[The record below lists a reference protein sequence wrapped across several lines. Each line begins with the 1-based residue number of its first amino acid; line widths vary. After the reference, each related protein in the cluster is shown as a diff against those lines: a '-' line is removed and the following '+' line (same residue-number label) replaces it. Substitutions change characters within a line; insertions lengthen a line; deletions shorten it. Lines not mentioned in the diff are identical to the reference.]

1 MSEYIMSN
9 NKKLATLYFDE
20 SGFTGNDLL
29 SPNQTVFSYASV
41 ESSQEESE
49 NFVKYLLNKY
59 YVQNGEIKSSKLLRG
74 NKGKKLIDE
83 VLEHYE
89 GRFKVMI
96 CHKKFA
102 LSAKFFEYIFEP
114 ALSQSNSL
122 FYGVNFHMFI
132 SNMLYL
138 ELFLKHQNA
147 EDIFSD
153 FAQLMREGE
162 LEELKVLFK
171 GSNEDE
177 PIFLKQITE
186 FAILN
191 KETVIS
197 ELSTLEGTMTGK
209 WILDLTNT
217 SLFSLLGEWG
227 EEYEE
232 LVAYC
237 DKSKPLDDDQTIF
250 DAMIGRTDKH
260 YTEQGR
266 LKAPLTFNL
275 REPLNL
281 VDSKDYYGIQI
292 ADAIAGAFAYAFN
305 ESRDEDKYKLKWQ
318 KMGETHLSKTNLFP
332 DISYLDMNN
341 PEVQLNTILL
351 RELLNRSQRGISL
364 TEGMGLFIHFIKSQ
378 LEESPMKII

>member
-1 MSEYIMSN
+1 MSKYIMSN

-59 YVQNGEIKSSKLLRG
+59 HVQNGEIKSSKLLRG
-74 NKGKKLIDE
+74 NKGKRLIDE

-89 GRFKVMI
+89 GRFKVMV

-114 ALSQSNSL
+114 ALSRSNSL

-153 FAQLMREGE
+153 FSQLMREGK

-177 PIFLKQITE
+177 PTFLKLITE

-191 KETVIS
+191 KEAVIS

-237 DKSKPLDDDQTIF
+237 DKSKPLDDDQDIF
-250 DAMIGRTDKH
+250 NAMVGRKDKV
-260 YTEQGR
+260 YMNYEDF
-266 LKAPLTFNL
+266 KAPITFNL
-275 REPLNL
+275 KEPLNL
-281 VDSKDYYGIQI
+281 VDSKEYYGIQI
-292 ADAIAGAFAYAFN
+292 ADAIAGAFAYAFDDN
-305 ESRDEDKYKLKWQ
+305 KHEDKYKLKWK

-332 DISYLDMNN
+332 DISYLNMAI

-351 RELLNRSQRGISL
+351 RELLNRSQKGTSL
-364 TEGMGLFIHFIKSQ
+364 TENMGSYINFIKMQ
-378 LEESPMKII
+378 LELEPIKLK

>member
-1 MSEYIMSN
+1 MSN

-59 YVQNGEIKSSKLLRG
+59 HVQNGEIKSSKLLRG

-89 GRFKVMI
+89 GRFKVMV

-153 FAQLMREGE
+153 FAQLMREGG

-191 KETVIS
+191 KEAVIS

-250 DAMIGRTDKH
+250 NAMIGRTDKH
-260 YTEQGR
+260 YTERGR
-266 LKAPLTFNL
+266 LKASITFNL

-332 DISYLDMNN
+332 DISYLDMTN

-351 RELLNRSQRGISL
+351 RELLDRSQKGMSL
-364 TEGMGLFIHFIKSQ
+364 TENMGHYINFIKNQ
-378 LEESPMKII
+378 LELEPIKLK

>member
-1 MSEYIMSN
+1 MSN
-9 NKKLATLYFDE
+9 NKKSATLYFDE

-29 SPNQTVFSYASV
+29 SLNQTVFSYASV

-49 NFVKYLLNKY
+49 NFFKYLLNKY
-59 YVQNGEIKSSKLLRG
+59 HVQNGEIKSSKLLRG
-74 NKGKKLIDE
+74 TKGKKLVDE

-89 GRFKVMI
+89 GRFKVMV

-114 ALSQSNSL
+114 ALSRSNSL

-171 GSNEDE
+171 GSSKDE

-191 KETVIS
+191 KEAVIS
-197 ELSTLEGTMTGK
+197 ELSSLEGTMTGK

-232 LVAYC
+232 LIAYC
-237 DKSKPLDDDQTIF
+237 DKSKPLDDDQDIF
-250 DAMIGRTDKH
+250 NAMVGRKDKVH
-260 YTEQGR
+260 VNYEDF
-266 LKAPLTFNL
+266 KAPITFNL
-275 REPLNL
+275 KEPLNL
-281 VDSKDYYGIQI
+281 VDSKEYYGIQI
-292 ADAIAGAFAYAFN
+292 ADAIAGAFAYAFD
-305 ESRDEDKYKLKWQ
+305 ESREEDKYKYKLKWQ

-332 DISYLDMNN
+332 NISYLDMSS

-351 RELLNRSQRGISL
+351 RELVDRSRKGVSL
-364 TEGMGLFIHFIKSQ
+364 TENMGLFIHFIKSQ
-378 LEESPMKII
+378 LEESPMKSI

>member
-1 MSEYIMSN
+1 MSN

-59 YVQNGEIKSSKLLRG
+59 HVQNGEIKSSKLLRG
-74 NKGKKLIDE
+74 NKGKRLIDE

-114 ALSQSNSL
+114 ALSRSNSL

-153 FAQLMREGE
+153 FAQLMREGK

-177 PIFLKQITE
+177 PTFLKLITE

-191 KETVIS
+191 KEAVIS

-237 DKSKPLDDDQTIF
+237 DKSKPLDDDQDIF
-250 DAMIGRTDKH
+250 NAMVGRKDKV
-260 YTEQGR
+260 YMNYEDF
-266 LKAPLTFNL
+266 KAPITFNL
-275 REPLNL
+275 KEPLNL
-281 VDSKDYYGIQI
+281 VDSKEYYGIQI
-292 ADAIAGAFAYAFN
+292 ADAIAGAFAYAFDDN
-305 ESRDEDKYKLKWQ
+305 KHEDKYKLKWK

-332 DISYLDMNN
+332 DISYLNMAI

-351 RELLNRSQRGISL
+351 RELLNRSQKGTSL
-364 TEGMGLFIHFIKSQ
+364 TENMGSYINFIKMQ
-378 LEESPMKII
+378 LELEPIELK

>member
-1 MSEYIMSN
+1 MSN
-9 NKKLATLYFDE
+9 NKNLATLYFDE

-41 ESSQEESE
+41 ESNQEESE

-59 YVQNGEIKSSKLLRG
+59 HVQNGEIKSSKLLRG

-114 ALSQSNSL
+114 ALSRSNSL

-138 ELFLKHQNA
+138 ELFLKYQNA

-177 PIFLKQITE
+177 PTFLKLITE

-191 KETVIS
+191 KEAVIS

-237 DKSKPLDDDQTIF
+237 DKSKPLDDDQDIF
-250 DAMIGRTDKH
+250 NEMVGRKDKVH
-260 YTEQGR
+260 MNYKDF
-266 LKAPLTFNL
+266 KAPITFNL
-275 REPLNL
+275 KEPLNL
-281 VDSKDYYGIQI
+281 VDSKENYGIQI
-292 ADAIAGAFAYAFN
+292 ADAIAGAFAYAFDDN
-305 ESRDEDKYKLKWQ
+305 RHEDEYKLKWK

-332 DISYLDMNN
+332 DTSYLNMAI

-351 RELLNRSQRGISL
+351 RELLDRSQKGTSL
-364 TEGMGLFIHFIKSQ
+364 TENMGSYINFIKMQ
-378 LEESPMKII
+378 LELEPIKLK

>member
-1 MSEYIMSN
+1 MSKYIMSN

-59 YVQNGEIKSSKLLRG
+59 HVQNGEIKSSKLLRG
-74 NKGKKLIDE
+74 NKGKRLIDE

-114 ALSQSNSL
+114 ALSRSNSL

-153 FAQLMREGE
+153 FSQLMREGK

-177 PIFLKQITE
+177 PTFLKLITE

-191 KETVIS
+191 KEAVIS

-237 DKSKPLDDDQTIF
+237 DKSKPLDDDQDIF
-250 DAMIGRTDKH
+250 NAMVGRKDKV
-260 YTEQGR
+260 YMNYEDF
-266 LKAPLTFNL
+266 KAPITFNL
-275 REPLNL
+275 KEPLNL
-281 VDSKDYYGIQI
+281 VDSKEYYGIQI
-292 ADAIAGAFAYAFN
+292 ADAIAGAFAYAFDDN
-305 ESRDEDKYKLKWQ
+305 KHEDKYKLKWK

-332 DISYLDMNN
+332 DISYLNMAI

-351 RELLNRSQRGISL
+351 RELLNRSQKGTSL
-364 TEGMGLFIHFIKSQ
+364 TENMGSYINFIKMQ
-378 LEESPMKII
+378 LELEPIKLK

>member
-1 MSEYIMSN
+1 MSKYIMSN
-9 NKKLATLYFDE
+9 NEKLATLYFDE

-29 SPNQTVFSYASV
+29 SLNQTVFSYASV

-59 YVQNGEIKSSKLLRG
+59 HVQNGEIKSSKLLRG

-114 ALSQSNSL
+114 ALSRSNSL

-153 FAQLMREGE
+153 FAQLMRKGE

-177 PIFLKQITE
+177 PTFLKLITE

-191 KETVIS
+191 KEAVIS

-227 EEYEE
+227 GEYEE

-237 DKSKPLDDDQTIF
+237 DKSKPLDDDQDIF
-250 DAMIGRTDKH
+250 NAMVGRKDKVH
-260 YTEQGR
+260 MNY
-266 LKAPLTFNL
+266 KDFKVPITFNL
-275 REPLNL
+275 KEPLNL
-281 VDSKDYYGIQI
+281 VDSKEYYGIQI
-292 ADAIAGAFAYAFN
+292 ADAIAGAFAYAFDDN
-305 ESRDEDKYKLKWQ
+305 RHEDKYKLKWK

-332 DISYLDMNN
+332 DVSYLNMAI

-351 RELLNRSQRGISL
+351 RELLNRSQKGTSL
-364 TEGMGLFIHFIKSQ
+364 TENMESYINFVKMQ
-378 LEESPMKII
+378 LELQPIKLK

>member
-1 MSEYIMSN
+1 MSKYIMSN

-59 YVQNGEIKSSKLLRG
+59 HVQNGEIKSSKLLRG
-74 NKGKKLIDE
+74 NKGKRLIDE

-114 ALSQSNSL
+114 ALSRSNSL

-153 FAQLMREGE
+153 FAQLMREGK

-177 PIFLKQITE
+177 PTFLKLITE

-191 KETVIS
+191 KEAVIS

-237 DKSKPLDDDQTIF
+237 DKSKPLDDDQDIF
-250 DAMIGRTDKH
+250 NAMVGRKDKV
-260 YTEQGR
+260 YMNYEDF
-266 LKAPLTFNL
+266 KAPITFNL
-275 REPLNL
+275 KEPLNL
-281 VDSKDYYGIQI
+281 VDSKEYYGIQI
-292 ADAIAGAFAYAFN
+292 ADAIAGAFAYAFDDN
-305 ESRDEDKYKLKWQ
+305 KHEDKYKLKWK

-332 DISYLDMNN
+332 DISYLNMAI

-351 RELLNRSQRGISL
+351 RELLNRSQKGTSL
-364 TEGMGLFIHFIKSQ
+364 TENMGSYINFIKMQ
-378 LEESPMKII
+378 LELEPIKLK

>member
-1 MSEYIMSN
+1 MSKYVMSN
-9 NKKLATLYFDE
+9 NRKLATLYFDE

-49 NFVKYLLNKY
+49 KFVKYLLNKY
-59 YVQNGEIKSSKLLRG
+59 HVQNGEIKSSKLLRG
-74 NKGKKLIDE
+74 TKGKKLVDE
-83 VLEHYE
+83 VLKYYE

-114 ALSQSNSL
+114 ALSRSNSL

-138 ELFLKHQNA
+138 ELFLKRQNA

-153 FAQLMREGE
+153 FAQLMREGNFE
-162 LEELKVLFK
+162 KLKVLFK
-171 GSNEDE
+171 GSSEDE

-191 KETVIS
+191 KEAVIS
-197 ELSTLEGTMTGK
+197 ELSSLEGTMTGK

-232 LVAYC
+232 LIAYC
-237 DKSKPLDDDQTIF
+237 DKSKPLDDDQDIF
-250 DAMIGRTDKH
+250 NAMVGRTDKVH
-260 YTEQGR
+260 MNYEDF
-266 LKAPLTFNL
+266 KAPITFNL
-275 REPLNL
+275 KEPLNL
-281 VDSKDYYGIQI
+281 VDSKDFYGIQI
-292 ADAIAGAFAYAFN
+292 ADAIAGAFAYAF
-305 ESRDEDKYKLKWQ
+305 DENKEEDEYKLKWK
-318 KMGETHLSKTNLFP
+318 KMGETHLSQTNLFP
-332 DISYLDMNN
+332 DLSYLDTTSS
-341 PEVQLNTILL
+341 EVQLNTILL
-351 RELLNRSQRGISL
+351 RELLDRSQRGVSL
-364 TEGMGLFIHFIKSQ
+364 TENIGFYIGFIKTQ
-378 LEESPMKII
+378 LTLTPIKF

>member
-1 MSEYIMSN
+1 MSN
-9 NKKLATLYFDE
+9 NKKSATLYFDE

-59 YVQNGEIKSSKLLRG
+59 HVQNGEIKSSKLLRG
-74 NKGKKLIDE
+74 AKGKKLVDE

-89 GRFKVMI
+89 GRFKVMV

-162 LEELKVLFK
+162 FEKLKVLFK
-171 GSNEDE
+171 GSSEDE

-191 KETVIS
+191 KEAVIS
-197 ELSTLEGTMTGK
+197 ELSSLEGTMTGK

-237 DKSKPLDDDQTIF
+237 DKSKPLDDDQDIF
-250 DAMIGRTDKH
+250 NAMVGRKDKV
-260 YTEQGR
+260 YMNYEDF
-266 LKAPLTFNL
+266 KAPVTFNL
-275 REPLNL
+275 KEPLNL
-281 VDSKDYYGIQI
+281 VDSKDFYGIQI
-292 ADAIAGAFAYAFN
+292 ADAIAGAFAYAFDEN
-305 ESRDEDKYKLKWQ
+305 KEEDKYKLKWQ

-332 DISYLDMNN
+332 NISYLDMAS
-341 PEVQLNTILL
+341 PEVQLNTMIL
-351 RELLNRSQRGISL
+351 RELLDRSKRGMSL
-364 TEGMGLFIHFIKSQ
+364 IEGMGLFIHFIKSK

>member
-1 MSEYIMSN
+1 MSN

-59 YVQNGEIKSSKLLRG
+59 HVQNGEIKSSKLLRG
-74 NKGKKLIDE
+74 NKGKRLIDE

-114 ALSQSNSL
+114 ALSRSNSL

-153 FAQLMREGE
+153 FSQLMREGK

-177 PIFLKQITE
+177 PTFLKLITE

-191 KETVIS
+191 KEAVIS

-237 DKSKPLDDDQTIF
+237 DKSKPLDDDQDIF
-250 DAMIGRTDKH
+250 NAMVGRKDKV
-260 YTEQGR
+260 YMNYEDF
-266 LKAPLTFNL
+266 KAPITFNL
-275 REPLNL
+275 KEPLNL
-281 VDSKDYYGIQI
+281 VDSKEYYGIQI
-292 ADAIAGAFAYAFN
+292 ADAIAGAFAYAFDDN
-305 ESRDEDKYKLKWQ
+305 KHEDKYKLKWK

-332 DISYLDMNN
+332 DISYLNMAI

-351 RELLNRSQRGISL
+351 RELLNRSQKGTSL
-364 TEGMGLFIHFIKSQ
+364 TENMGSYINFIKMQ
-378 LEESPMKII
+378 LELEPIKLK